1 MSRLHQASERLKAA
15 LERLEMV
22 AESAIEQQSQ
32 TNASDAE
39 EVESLRGQ
47 LAAMRADYDRLT
59 QTTET
64 VSRRLDGAVDQL
76 KLVLEDEP
84 VKKQA

>member
-1 MSRLHQASERLKAA
+1 MSRLHQASERLKVA

-22 AESAIEQQSQ
+22 AEPALEQQRQ
-32 TNASDAE
+32 TNASDAA
-39 EVESLRGQ
+39 EVETLPGQ
-47 LAAMRADYDRLT
+47 LAAMRADYDRLI